1 MLLTLPYFFTY
12 FITNFVLI
20 FAALFVYV
28 KVTPYNEIALIR
40 EGNAAV
46 AISFG
51 GTILG
56 MIVPMASVIVHSV
69 GFVDMLSWCSIALA
83 TQLFMW
89 FVINKILGDLHTG
102 IAKTGTIS
110 HGILLAVGNLA
121 IGILT
126 AACMSY

>member
-40 EGNAAV
+40 NGNTAV

-56 MIVPMASVIVHSV
+56 MVVPMASAIVHSV
-69 GFVDMLSWCSIALA
+69 GFVDMLSWCTIALA

-89 FVINKILGDLHTG
+89 FAINKMLGDLHTS

-110 HGILLAVGNLA
+110 HGVLLGMSNLAV
-121 IGILT
+121 GILT